1 MEQYSPAQ
9 RSNRNKSNSP
19 AKSINPVT
27 YNLKPQNEQI
37 WQKQMELEN
46 IEKRQNQLQFSSIE
60 QQLQNQLDRLQADMN
75 NHKNK
80 YQQQMDEMRQEAE
93 ISFEQQYKMPYRISD
108 PTGQN

>member
-46 IEKRQNQLQFSSIE
+46 IEKRQN
-60 QQLQNQLDRLQADMN
+60 
-75 NHKNK
+75 
-80 YQQQMDEMRQEAE
+80 
-93 ISFEQQYKMPYRISD
+93 
-108 PTGQN
+108 